1 MSESAPHVAADS
13 IFWPG
18 LSLTAKILSE
28 QLDPLASVS
37 QLDVVLMSYQ
47 SSYLDEIFAVHLVMS
62 MFVDASPWWSI
73 ISPEF
78 LFEAKC

>member
-1 MSESAPHVAADS
+1 MSETESAPHVAADS

-37 QLDVVLMSYQ
+37 QPDAVLMSY
-47 SSYLDEIFAVHLVMS
+47 
-62 MFVDASPWWSI
+62 
-73 ISPEF
+73 
-78 LFEAKC
+78 